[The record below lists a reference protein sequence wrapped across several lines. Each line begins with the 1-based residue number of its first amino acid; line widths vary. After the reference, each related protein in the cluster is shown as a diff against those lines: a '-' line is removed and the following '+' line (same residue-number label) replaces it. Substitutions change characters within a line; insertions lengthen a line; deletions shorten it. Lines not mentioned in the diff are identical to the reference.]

1 MEQYS
6 MSEAARALGV
16 SLRTLTRWIDQQGI
30 ARDRPFSDMRQRT
43 LSRAQVE
50 QLAATHKRT
59 LRPIDLEGIAANLG
73 ELYERMERLEAKV
86 ERLEAARSQF
96 KPIPGKK
103 KPENASS

>member
-6 MSEAARALGV
+6 MAEAARALGV

-50 QLAATHKRT
+50 QLAAIHKRT

-73 ELYERMERLEAKV
+73 ELYERIEKLEDKV
-86 ERLEAARSQF
+86 ERLEGKQG
-96 KPIPGKK
+96 KPDQ
-103 KPENASS
+103 SMQ